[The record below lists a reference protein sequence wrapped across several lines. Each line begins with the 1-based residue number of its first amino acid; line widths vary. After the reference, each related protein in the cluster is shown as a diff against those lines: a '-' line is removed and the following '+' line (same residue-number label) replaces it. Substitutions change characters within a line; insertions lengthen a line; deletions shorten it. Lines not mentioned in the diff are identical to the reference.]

1 LLLKECPLNWGKIN
15 PLSAREIKQ
24 AMRTYDRHARRQCE
38 IYVQR
43 HLGHELESQMLIKRL
58 GEKNIHE
65 VENSFCKD
73 FNISEYAAGTHFSF
87 REILRNYHRWLEEQ
101 RFEFRKKHLNL
112 YYSLINKSPYFLL
125 LERPSPSKDELLRAL
140 DTIFENASKRKQDF
154 DDFTADNNIEDRITN
169 YRSGL
174 LSDSDK
180 RELFQ
185 DLSHYVND
193 PLFMKFYTSFSEK
206 LDEETKYEIDGV
218 ISSNE
223 LKDTVQELAI
233 IVGGVASC
241 FLPSQKLFKL
251 FRFVN
256 PLRSAKIFKL
266 SCLTA
271 VGVPLNSWFIY
282 ESLSKYEKGLSELLS
297 SADGRYM
304 IRKYN
309 STNKTDLILN
319 TLFFASGVGA
329 AKLLLKAM
337 KMP

>member
-1 LLLKECPLNWGKIN
+1 
-15 PLSAREIKQ
+15 
-24 AMRTYDRHARRQCE
+24 
-38 IYVQR
+38 
-43 HLGHELESQMLIKRL
+43 
-58 GEKNIHE
+58 
-65 VENSFCKD
+65 
-73 FNISEYAAGTHFSF
+73 
-87 REILRNYHRWLEEQ
+87 
-101 RFEFRKKHLNL
+101 
-112 YYSLINKSPYFLL
+112 
-125 LERPSPSKDELLRAL
+125 
-140 DTIFENASKRKQDF
+140 
-154 DDFTADNNIEDRITN
+154 
-169 YRSGL
+169 
-174 LSDSDK
+174 
-180 RELFQ
+180 
-185 DLSHYVND
+185 
-193 PLFMKFYTSFSEK
+193 MKFYTSFSEK